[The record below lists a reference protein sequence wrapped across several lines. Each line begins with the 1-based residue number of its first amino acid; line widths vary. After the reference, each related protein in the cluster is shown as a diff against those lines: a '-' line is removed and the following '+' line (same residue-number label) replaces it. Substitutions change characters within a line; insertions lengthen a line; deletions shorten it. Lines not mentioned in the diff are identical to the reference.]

1 VPIWEVRA
9 RLIEVFERWGKPG
22 AMRVDNGEPLGDPT
36 AQVTPALALWLIAMD
51 VDMIWNK
58 PRCPQQNGRVEK
70 MQDTTARWAEVGQA
84 ANTTEL
90 QQRLDRVLA
99 VQRGLYPVV
108 RLEGLTRI
116 AAFPTLQ
123 IKGRPYRDE
132 DFDILRVY
140 ARISKNLYTRKVSA
154 GGQIKLFGV
163 FYQIGHGRRHQWVQ
177 VRLTPDGTS
186 WLVTAN
192 YEFIKQLSPDN
203 LSAEHV
209 RNLTVFQRTNSE
221 T

>member
-1 VPIWEVRA
+1 VRA

-58 PRCPQQNGRVEK
+58 PRCPQQNARVEK

-84 ANTTEL
+84 PNTAVL
-90 QQRLDRVLA
+90 QQRLDAVLA
-99 VQRGLYPVV
+99 VQRGFYPVV
-108 RLEGLTRI
+108 RLERRTRI
-116 AAFPTLQ
+116 AAFPALQ
-123 IKGRPYRDE
+123 CIGRPYQAQ
-132 DFDILRVY
+132 DFDIQRVY
-140 ARISKNLYTRKVSA
+140 AWLSKKIYTRKVSA

-163 FYQIGHGRRHQWVQ
+163 FYQIGHGRRHKWVEI
-177 VRLTPDGTS
+177 RLTPDGTS
-186 WLVTAN
+186 WQVMAD
-192 YEFIKQLSPDN
+192 YEFIKEFSAEN

-209 RNLTVFQRTNSE
+209 RNLTVFQRTISE
-221 T
+221 S